1 MGEGAPDSVGISGTL
16 LGVVHDPDLPITRR
30 EFAHGEALMLYTDG
44 LSAAQTTD
52 DTGYA
57 LHLVRGISLNGD
69 SNAAA
74 IIDAAAVASQSTP
87 NRDDVAILVARA
99 D

>member
-1 MGEGAPDSVGISGTL
+1 
-16 LGVVHDPDLPITRR
+16 
-30 EFAHGEALMLYTDG
+30 
-44 LSAAQTTD
+44 
-52 DTGYA
+52 
-57 LHLVRGISLNGD
+57 VRGISLNGD